1 MSGAVPISYAG
12 ATLRLPVPVPRPVAA
27 IQLRTGRADDAAA
40 IHALIAGHLAE
51 GHLLA
56 RELEELQIHAHRF
69 IVATQ
74 GPDVV
79 ACGELAPLSRAVAEV
94 RSLVVDRTARHGGIG
109 ARIVAELRRRAG
121 VEGFRKLCAF
131 THQPRYFFR
140 MGFSIVPHQWLPEK
154 IATDCHACPLF
165 RQCGQYAVL
174 QTLETGRDRF
184 VPLAS
189 LGIAP

>member
-1 MSGAVPISYAG
+1 MNGASPNPHAAAAPRSPVAVPQPPAV
-12 ATLRLPVPVPRPVAA
+12 AELRS
-27 IQLRTGRADDAAA
+27 GRAEDANA
-40 IHALIAGHLAE
+40 IHALIANHLAE

-56 RELEELQIHAHRF
+56 RELEELRAHAHRF
-69 IVATQ
+69 VVATR
-74 GPDVV
+74 GREVV

-94 RSLVVDRTARHGGIG
+94 RSLVVDRSARQGGIG
-109 ARIVAELRRRAG
+109 ARIVMELRRRAAL
-121 VEGFRKLCAF
+121 EGFRKLCAF

-174 QTLETGRDRF
+174 LTLDHGHDPF

-189 LGIAP
+189 LG